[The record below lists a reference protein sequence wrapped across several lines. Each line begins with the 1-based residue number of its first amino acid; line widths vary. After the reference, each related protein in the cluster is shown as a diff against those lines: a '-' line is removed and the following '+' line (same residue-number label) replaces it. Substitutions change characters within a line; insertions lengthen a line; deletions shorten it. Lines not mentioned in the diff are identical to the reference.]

1 MKMHSLLLTT
11 VALLMLAVN
20 AASAPKSFHGLSCGM
35 DIEHALLGRE
45 MPNERVASIEA
56 RHKDLALR
64 DLGGYEVSDKLFL
77 IFWRICENEYV
88 LLEQGTRVRAVLKIP
103 EAFKGSGDAII
114 CYPVGK
120 KPAETIIAIS
130 SSIQT
135 EKTIRPAAAWKVDEK
150 RISFVPISTVQL
162 DCDRSP

>member
-1 MKMHSLLLTT
+1 
-11 VALLMLAVN
+11 
-20 AASAPKSFHGLSCGM
+20 M

-77 IFWRICENEYV
+77 IFWRICDNEYV

-103 EAFKGSGDAII
+103 EAFKGSGDAMI
-114 CYPVGK
+114 CYPVGA
-120 KPAETIIAIS
+120 KPAETIIAIPS
-130 SSIQT
+130 SMRT
-135 EKTIRPAAAWKVDEK
+135 EKTIRPDAAWKVDEK
-150 RISFVPISTVQL
+150 RISFVPIPTVQL
-162 DCDRSP
+162 DCDRSPDK